1 MERKGIERFA
11 PLAGVLFLLMV
22 IVAIVVTG
30 EEPPGTDESAAE
42 IAEFYKD
49 NDSKMMISAA
59 LEAWAAVVLV
69 WFGGSVRERIASVA
83 PGGGRLAA
91 IAFAGSII
99 AAVGLAT
106 DGALQFAAADAADDI
121 APEGIQ
127 TINAIWS
134 SFFFPM
140 IVGVALLTLASGL
153 AAIRHGAFNK
163 VLGWIAIVIGVIS
176 LTPVGFVGAIAAVL
190 WIGAMG
196 IVLFRSQDA
205 DGPGAPPPA
214 APEAPVAPA

>member
-11 PLAGVLFLLMV
+11 PLAGVLFLLIV
-22 IVAIVVTG
+22 IVGIVVTG
-30 EEPPGTDESAAE
+30 EEPPDTDESAAK

-49 NDSKMMISAA
+49 NDSKIMISAA

-69 WFGGSVRERIASVA
+69 WFAASVRERTVNSA
-83 PGGGRLAA
+83 PNAGRLAA
-91 IAFAGSII
+91 LAFAGGVI

-106 DGALQFAAADAADDI
+106 DGALQFAAAEAADDI
-121 APEGIQ
+121 PAEGVQ

-153 AAIRHGAFNK
+153 AAVRHGAFNK
-163 VLGWIAIVIGVIS
+163 VLGWIAIVLGVIS
-176 LTPVGFVGAIAAVL
+176 LTPVGFVGAIGTVL

-196 IVLFRSQDA
+196 IVLFRGQDGGA
-205 DGPGAPPPA
+205 APPPA